1 MAEKADQQAQEAW
14 KKGAMGSLADRG
26 AKARGRGGV
35 CRGDAARAV
44 GTGETGVGKSE
55 EKKQRQSIELRYE
68 WVYLVL
74 GVDVMRGR
82 LW

>member
-35 CRGDAARAV
+35 CRGDAAGAL
-44 GTGETGVGKSE
+44 GTGETGVGKARRKS
-55 EKKQRQSIELRYE
+55 RDR
-68 WVYLVL
+68 V
-74 GVDVMRGR
+74 
-82 LW
+82 